1 MLGKHHGMRPPAYLA
16 EVFRLADQAN
26 LLRDP
31 EVAVNRMRAVL
42 TTLGCAE

>member
-1 MLGKHHGMRPPAYLA
+1 MRPPFYLA

-26 LLRDP
+26 LLKNP
-31 EVAVNRMRAVL
+31 ELAVSRMQAVM

>member
-1 MLGKHHGMRPPAYLA
+1 MRPPVYLA

-31 EVAVNRMRAVL
+31 ELATARMQGL
-42 TTLGCAE
+42 MTTLGCAP